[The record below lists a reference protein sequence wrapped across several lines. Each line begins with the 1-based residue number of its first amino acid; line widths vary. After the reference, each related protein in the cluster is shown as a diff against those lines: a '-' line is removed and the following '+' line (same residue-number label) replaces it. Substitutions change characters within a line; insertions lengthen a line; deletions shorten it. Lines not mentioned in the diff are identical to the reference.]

1 MITVLIKATSFILII
16 AIGYLLKR
24 KGFFRADDFYLIS
37 RIVLKITLPAA
48 IVSNFSRI
56 TMDMSLLLMCLVGF
70 FCNVLMVVVGY
81 LINLKNSPAEKAFDM
96 INLSGYNIGNFTI
109 PFVQS
114 FLGPVGFAVTSLFDA
129 GNSVMCT
136 GITFTAASS
145 VAGGSQK
152 VNFRLVLRKLF
163 SSIPFDAYIIM
174 TVLVIL
180 NIRLPELCVTLA
192 DTIGASNAFL
202 ALFMIGIGF
211 EIRLD
216 GERVRE
222 LLKVMIVRY
231 GIAIL
236 LSIACYHLA
245 PFSEEVRQTLAIVV
259 LGPVASIAPA
269 FTGELKGDVELAS
282 AINSMSIVIS
292 VVTITAGLIIM
303 L

>member
-70 FCNVLMVVVGY
+70 LCNVLMVVVGY
-81 LINLKNSPAEKAFDM
+81 LINLKNSPDEKAFDM

-231 GIAIL
+231 GIAII
-236 LSIACYHLA
+236 LSIGCYHLA
-245 PFSEEVRQTLAIVV
+245 PFSEEIRQTLAIVV

>member
-245 PFSEEVRQTLAIVV
+245 PFSEEIRQTLAIVV

-292 VVTITAGLIIM
+292 VVTITVGLIIM